1 MFNFTIHKPNEDNFN
16 YNKLWDFVSLG
27 AGPAGLNAGLYAK
40 RKGLETLIVSKDIG
54 GQLNN
59 TEEVDNYLGFE
70 MINANNLIDE
80 FINHIDSLKIPKL
93 IGFNISSVKK
103 ENGIFQI
110 GLSNGKYI
118 KAKTVL

>member
-103 ENGIFQI
+103 ENGIFR
-110 GLSNGKYI
+110 
-118 KAKTVL
+118 